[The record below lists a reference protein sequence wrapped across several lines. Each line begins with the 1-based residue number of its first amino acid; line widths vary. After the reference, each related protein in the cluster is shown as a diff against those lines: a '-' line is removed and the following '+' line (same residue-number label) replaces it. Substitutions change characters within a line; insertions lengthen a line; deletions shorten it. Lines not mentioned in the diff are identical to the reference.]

1 MPLQNYQYDTI
12 MREYSKTQSQNRR
25 ILEERT
31 QEIYKKI
38 PRIHEIDEE
47 VATLSAKKAR
57 ALLSGESS
65 GLEDLKAAISLLS
78 QERNA
83 LLVCNSYPEDYLELP
98 YKCPVCQDTGYVGSQ
113 KCTCFKKAE
122 IELLY
127 TQSNLKEILKKE
139 NFDHFSFDY
148 YSDTMKNEATGLT
161 ERETARRAY
170 DIARGFVRNFDS
182 SFENLFL
189 YGDTGVGKTFLS
201 HCIAHDLLESA
212 HCVMYFSAFDLFEL
226 LADSKFSR
234 DKTEG
239 QEFVFDSDLLII
251 DDLGT
256 ELTNSFVSSQL
267 FLCINERIMRRK
279 STIIST
285 NLKLEN
291 FSDTYSERTF
301 SRIASNYRM
310 VKLEGKDIRICMDE
324 WNYWYGPHIYGE
336 LGTRY
341 FLRDAL
347 GIAAGLNEFL
357 RQSDMVFMA
366 NYAQTVNVIGCIKAT
381 TTDACYAST
390 GEVLKLYREQFGTV
404 PVKVDGELRPLDVA
418 AAIRSSDQALT
429 LSVINPGWEEVT
441 FDLDILGGQFEYQA
455 KTCRLNGVATI
466 YTLTGPDDM
475 AYNTPGQ
482 ESVVKVSEKS
492 LKNTKQVKV
501 GPFSANVIVLGTE

>member
-98 YKCPVCQDTGYVGSQ
+98 YKCPVCQDTGYVGS
-113 KCTCFKKAE
+113 FE
-122 IELLY
+122 
-127 TQSNLKEILKKE
+127 
-139 NFDHFSFDY
+139 HFSFDY

-310 VKLEGKDIRICMDE
+310 VKLEGKDIRIQK
-324 WNYWYGPHIYGE
+324 I
-336 LGTRY
+336 
-341 FLRDAL
+341 F
-347 GIAAGLNEFL
+347 
-357 RQSDMVFMA
+357 
-366 NYAQTVNVIGCIKAT
+366 
-381 TTDACYAST
+381 
-390 GEVLKLYREQFGTV
+390 
-404 PVKVDGELRPLDVA
+404 
-418 AAIRSSDQALT
+418 
-429 LSVINPGWEEVT
+429 
-441 FDLDILGGQFEYQA
+441 LGG
-455 KTCRLNGVATI
+455 K
-466 YTLTGPDDM
+466 
-475 AYNTPGQ
+475 
-482 ESVVKVSEKS
+482 
-492 LKNTKQVKV
+492 
-501 GPFSANVIVLGTE
+501 

>member
-1 MPLQNYQYDTI
+1 MGLKNSQYQAI
-12 MREYSKTQSQNRR
+12 MRKYEQKQLRNHDILTQH
-25 ILEERT
+25 
-31 QEIYKKI
+31 Y
-38 PRIHEIDEE
+38 EE
-47 VATLSAKKAR
+47 VYRQLPEFKSLDDSISILSVQYGKRLLNGDQKAISSLKEELAILR
-57 ALLSGESS
+57 ASKQELLRSS
-65 GLEDLKAAISLLS
+65 GFPA
-78 QERNA
+78 
-83 LLVCNSYPEDYLELP
+83 DYLEP
-98 YKCPVCQDTGYVGSQ
+98 VYDCPNCKDTGYIGNQ
-113 KCTCFKKAE
+113 KCHCFKKA
-122 IELLY
+122 IIDLLY
-127 TQSNLKEILKKE
+127 EQSNLKEILKKE

-310 VKLEGKDIRICMDE
+310 VKLEGKDIRIQK
-324 WNYWYGPHIYGE
+324 I
-336 LGTRY
+336 
-341 FLRDAL
+341 F
-347 GIAAGLNEFL
+347 
-357 RQSDMVFMA
+357 
-366 NYAQTVNVIGCIKAT
+366 
-381 TTDACYAST
+381 
-390 GEVLKLYREQFGTV
+390 
-404 PVKVDGELRPLDVA
+404 
-418 AAIRSSDQALT
+418 
-429 LSVINPGWEEVT
+429 
-441 FDLDILGGQFEYQA
+441 LGG
-455 KTCRLNGVATI
+455 K
-466 YTLTGPDDM
+466 
-475 AYNTPGQ
+475 
-482 ESVVKVSEKS
+482 
-492 LKNTKQVKV
+492 
-501 GPFSANVIVLGTE
+501 